1 MGTLTIFRTSLG
13 HDFGHAPDN
22 GQPRTRVFRPCPFV
36 RTGDARE
43 ASLDSYRACA
53 TRHAATAIAR
63 DPIGCYRGGM
73 RRKAG
78 QLEQIRSKRI
88 GDWIDDLKPGSRA
101 AHRALDEFEN
111 PGRWTIRRMVDEELA
126 DLIASEPGS
135 KLGTLAASELRT
147 REAWRGPA
155 RWSLII
161 AALAFAVSLVAFI
174 RTI

>member
-1 MGTLTIFRTSLG
+1 
-13 HDFGHAPDN
+13 
-22 GQPRTRVFRPCPFV
+22 
-36 RTGDARE
+36 
-43 ASLDSYRACA
+43 
-53 TRHAATAIAR
+53 
-63 DPIGCYRGGM
+63 M

-88 GDWIDDLKPGSRA
+88 GEWIDDLKPGSVA
-101 AHRALDEFEN
+101 AYRALDEFEN

-135 KLGTLAASELRT
+135 KLGALAASEMRT

-161 AALAFAVSLVAFI
+161 AVLAFALSIAAFI
-174 RTI
+174 RTLPNQITTPEMAKGNVHSGGTVTPHSRKSAVPEAP